1 QISLPSTV
9 YVDQTLTGSFT
20 LDSPAPPTGTV
31 ITLSGLGITNL
42 QSDVVLPGDTTGRF
56 TGTAADVPMV
66 QVTGSL
72 RDSTFTS
79 SSLVMRAG
87 VSAID

>member
-1 QISLPSTV
+1 GSFSIPTQPVATDTTGWIETQGYGACRASVSVRAPRLIQISLPSTV

-42 QSDVVLPGDTTGRF
+42 QSDVVLPG
-56 TGTAADVPMV
+56 
-66 QVTGSL
+66 
-72 RDSTFTS
+72 
-79 SSLVMRAG
+79 
-87 VSAID
+87 